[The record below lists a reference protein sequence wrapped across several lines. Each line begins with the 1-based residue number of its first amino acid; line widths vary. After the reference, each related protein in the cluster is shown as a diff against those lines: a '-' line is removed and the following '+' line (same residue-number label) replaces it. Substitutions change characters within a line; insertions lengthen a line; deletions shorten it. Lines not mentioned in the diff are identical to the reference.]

1 MTLFE
6 VFLFIRYGL
15 IFCVFVVTD
24 SAIFLGLVR
33 NVYFLPL
40 PPKWSWSKESERD
53 VDQRARKQMHMNG
66 YIPGELVCSE
76 LDFVPKLL

>member
-15 IFCVFVVTD
+15 IFCVFVVAD

-33 NVYFLPL
+33 DVSSLPL
-40 PPKWSWSKESERD
+40 PPKWS
-53 VDQRARKQMHMNG
+53 
-66 YIPGELVCSE
+66 
-76 LDFVPKLL
+76 